1 VNDTTDPTDDADPAG
16 ALRAAPANAHMQGV
30 YAIVTTPEIQA
41 CCDFYRRAFSARI
54 VFRAD
59 WYAHIRFRG
68 WELGFIKPHQD
79 TRLPVFQ
86 HTTTTRGLCIA
97 IESTNVQDDYDTL
110 IERGLAPLGP
120 MRRSANGERSFA
132 VLDPAGTVIN
142 FLEHRAD
149 VDDDTRS

>member
-1 VNDTTDPTDDADPAG
+1 MKKTTHPTDGDQAG
-16 ALRAAPANAHMQGV
+16 AHGTARTGAHVQGV

-79 TRLPVFQ
+79 NRLPVFQ

-97 IESTNVQDDYDTL
+97 IESTNVQDDYDAL
-110 IERGLAPLGP
+110 IAHGLAPLGP
-120 MRRSANGERSFA
+120 MRQSANGERSFA

-149 VDDDTRS
+149 VDGDALP